1 MAVEAKEALIEM
13 CIGKKVRVTVD
24 YDRQAPAGMEPSV
37 LTFCTVEIEG
47 KQPVNL
53 GLEMVRKG
61 LARVMQHRQDDPR
74 ASNYD
79 ELLQA
84 EEAARRGK
92 RGVHNP
98 DCRATRR
105 VDYSQDRTT
114 AMTSLHFI
122 KNKRLTVEM

>member
-105 VDYSQDRTT
+105 VDYNQDRTT

-122 KNKRLTVEM
+122 KNKRLTVGM

>member
-1 MAVEAKEALIEM
+1 MTDKLLRAWSRRSSL
-13 CIGKKVRVTVD
+13 
-24 YDRQAPAGMEPSV
+24 SV
-37 LTFCTVEIEG
+37 QIEG

-122 KNKRLTVEM
+122 KNKRLTVGM